1 MEKKIIALVLMATTE
16 IVSEKSIS
24 SDWQDSACRLLI
36 ALAAFVPDIVAKQL
50 LSRFPSNNAP
60 HYFVVKA
67 CFFGYFFL
75 IFFSTE
81 KLVLIK
87 IK

>member
-1 MEKKIIALVLMATTE
+1 MLIPKNEQIALVLMATTE

-50 LSRFPSNNAP
+50 LSRFPSNNPP
-60 HYFVVKA
+60 HYFIVKVFSLPFL
-67 CFFGYFFL
+67 FF
-75 IFFSTE
+75 
-81 KLVLIK
+81 VL
-87 IK
+87 